1 MESKRVFS
9 VAHLDFCRQVP
20 RWIEWCFPVRESHLR
35 GGWKRMENPS
45 NPTVGRW
52 RDGKKQPMW
61 FEKLFEIDVY
71 MYIHIIYTCFSCC
84 FSKSSI
90 LYSSPDIFLP
100 AHHRII
106 LHQQND
112 QLKICH
118 SCHHIW
124 VAISLS
130 WGRTHQIFFGVVGF
144 STPTA
149 DSLEKVHPEP
159 GNPWKKL
166 KKLPGVQ
173 LFS

>member
-1 MESKRVFS
+1 MEGKRVFS

-35 GGWKRMENPS
+35 GSGWKRMENPS

-61 FEKLFEIDVY
+61 FEKLFEIDVFNL
-71 MYIHIIYTCFSCC
+71 IRIWFFSI
-84 FSKSSI
+84 KSSI
-90 LYSSPDIFLP
+90 FHSSPDIFLP

-118 SCHHIW
+118 SCHRIW
-124 VAISLS
+124 VASSFYHFLGKIPILNFDD
-130 WGRTHQIFFGVVGF
+130 HIFQVYFG
-144 STPTA
+144 STTR
-149 DSLEKVHPEP
+149 
-159 GNPWKKL
+159 
-166 KKLPGVQ
+166 
-173 LFS
+173 